1 MNYQVK
7 VHKVYDT
14 DKPVKALV
22 SVDIND
28 KLVIHGIRVIET
40 EKGRFLAMPS
50 TISKDKDNNE
60 VRYDVAHPI
69 SVEARKELD
78 EAVFTAYE
86 NELKKAKE
94 GYDKEKV
101 RRDENTKP
109 NEDGFSPMQID
120 GVVYTEKKEAG
131 TALLEYTKKMKSP
144 EAVRMG
150 GYRGFALEMSFDH
163 FSKEYIL
170 TMKGAL
176 AHSTPLGTDIFGN
189 ILRLDNVLNAFD
201 EKQIHCKEQLER
213 ERGELENAKT
223 EVQKPFPK
231 EEEYRAKVKRLDELN
246 ILLNMDKKENEIVDG
261 EHDEEGKES
270 IPERSSEA
278 R

>member
-40 EKGRFLAMPS
+40 EKGRFLAMPN

-60 VRYDVAHPI
+60 IRYDVAHPI

-94 GYDKEKV
+94 
-101 RRDENTKP
+101 
-109 NEDGFSPMQID
+109 Q
-120 GVVYTEKKEAG
+120 
-131 TALLEYTKKMKSP
+131 
-144 EAVRMG
+144 
-150 GYRGFALEMSFDH
+150 
-163 FSKEYIL
+163 
-170 TMKGAL
+170 
-176 AHSTPLGTDIFGN
+176 
-189 ILRLDNVLNAFD
+189 
-201 EKQIHCKEQLER
+201 
-213 ERGELENAKT
+213 
-223 EVQKPFPK
+223 
-231 EEEYRAKVKRLDELN
+231 
-246 ILLNMDKKENEIVDG
+246 
-261 EHDEEGKES
+261 
-270 IPERSSEA
+270 
-278 R
+278 